1 MDKKKY
7 NVFYQKT
14 TRLSDLLLSFD
25 CRSLNTDE
33 VDVIKFTFD
42 NRMLI
47 NDNQENE
54 LITHISII
62 ANKDYPTLL
71 DIVVYANGLKILAQH
86 FACNYPST

>member
-33 VDVIKFTFD
+33 VDVIEFTLD

-71 DIVVYANGLKILAQH
+71 DIVVHANGLKILAQH